1 MSDEEEMR
9 YIGYSMSRNK
19 WILIKPANV
28 RADTYEFLN
37 SGATAIVYANI
48 ALNKI
53 VKIIRGSEYKTAAE
67 FIAESQQEVKYQSAA
82 ARYGFAPQIYHHGF
96 VEKENA
102 PFWQYTLPYYYI
114 VMDYIGEANGWEQ
127 IYAEDNPPLFCDF
140 INNFVDKVG
149 FINNEDPYA
158 HFYYNKYINKLIM
171 IDYGRCY
178 ECSAD
183 KMECKREMAKVLGLT
198 NCFSNGGIMSSFFRK
213 RCFSL
218 PHQFLLLVYQN
229 MSLNL
234 PLSIIQCSLGPVC
247 QQYIQ

>member
-9 YIGYSMSRNK
+9 YIGYSMSRKK

-67 FIAESQQEVKYQSAA
+67 FIAESQQEVKYQAAA
-82 ARYGFAPQIYHHGF
+82 ARYGFAPQIYYHGF

-183 KMECKREMAKVLGLT
+183 KMDCKRQMAKVLGLN
-198 NCFSNGGIMSSFFRK
+198 NCFFNGGIKKGKKSLKGKKTKKGLKKNK
-213 RCFSL
+213 RRTYKKST
-218 PHQFLLLVYQN
+218 
-229 MSLNL
+229 
-234 PLSIIQCSLGPVC
+234 
-247 QQYIQ
+247 